1 MHIQNLWTRLLRLA
15 ILTTT
20 AIMPS
25 VSGASEP
32 VRTIVL
38 VHGAF
43 TDGSIWSDVMA
54 RLQARG
60 FTVASVQNPLT
71 SLAADIEATT
81 RVLQRQ
87 QGSVLIVGHSWAGA
101 VVTAAANAG
110 NVRGIAYVSAL
121 VPDSNESVAQML
133 QRHALPMEAL
143 QPDRDGMIWLD
154 ETDFTRIMAGDVD
167 AGKVRLLAAA
177 QQPIAARA
185 FAETIGKAAWRDKP
199 SFYLVTAGDA
209 AVPDSLQRKMAAQA
223 GAAVTTLTSSH
234 LSMVSHP
241 QAVAD
246 FLERAASALP

>member
-1 MHIQNLWTRLLRLA
+1 MNDLNLWIRLLRLA
-15 ILTTT
+15 IFSAT
-20 AIMPS
+20 AIVPS

-54 RLQARG
+54 RLQAHG

-87 QGSVLIVGHSWAGA
+87 QGDVLIVGHSWAGA
-101 VVTAAANAG
+101 VVTAAANAS

-133 QRHALPMEAL
+133 QRHAVPMEAL
-143 QPDRDGMIWLD
+143 RPDRDGLIWL
-154 ETDFTRIMAGDVD
+154 EQTDFARVMAGDVD
-167 AGKVRLLAAA
+167 AGKARLLAAA

-185 FAETIGKAAWRDKP
+185 FSETIGKAAWRVKP

-209 AVPDSLQRKMAAQA
+209 AVPDILQRKMAAQA
-223 GAAVTTLTSSH
+223 GASVTALTSSH
-234 LSMVSHP
+234 LSMISHP

-246 FLERAASALP
+246 FLERAAKSLP